1 MNESYKLL
9 KWECYVQF
17 VEKHLEMALVM
28 KQFEICQVWSRK
40 VLKNGFGHVER
51 IDEKQAPEKTKYFVV
66 KEIKKAD

>member
-1 MNESYKLL
+1 
-9 KWECYVQF
+9 
-17 VEKHLEMALVM
+17 MALVM